1 MRNQWTDASAFA
13 KTAKRYHAMLAHRLE
28 SAMR

>member
-1 MRNQWTDASAFA
+1 MRNPWFDSSAFA

-28 SAMR
+28 SP